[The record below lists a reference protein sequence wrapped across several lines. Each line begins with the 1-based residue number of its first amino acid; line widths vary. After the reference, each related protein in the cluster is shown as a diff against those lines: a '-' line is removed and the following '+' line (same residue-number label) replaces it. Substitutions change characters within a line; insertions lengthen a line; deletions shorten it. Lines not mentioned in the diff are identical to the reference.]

1 MGIAEEAIA
10 KIKSADDAGMVAAR
24 IMREFGLIG
33 TVFIPADI
41 TEHTHQYVRDNDTFD
56 QLDSDDLDAL
66 EGEVETYCDFGGVA
80 DRMTELGNQLIADIV
95 EERMRELGV

>member
-1 MGIAEEAIA
+1 MSIAEEAIA
-10 KIKSADDAGMVAAR
+10 KITNADDAGMVAAR

-41 TEHTHQYVRDNDTFD
+41 TEHLYQYVRDGDTFD
-56 QLDSDDLDAL
+56 HDMDAL
-66 EGEVETYCDFGGVA
+66 ENEVEMYCDFGEVA
-80 DRMTELGNQLIADIV
+80 DRMTALGNQLIADII